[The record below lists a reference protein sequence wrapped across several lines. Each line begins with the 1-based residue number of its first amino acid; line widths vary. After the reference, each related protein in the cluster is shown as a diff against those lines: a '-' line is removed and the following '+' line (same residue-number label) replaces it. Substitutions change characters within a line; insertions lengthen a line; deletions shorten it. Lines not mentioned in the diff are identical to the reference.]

1 MIRLPHKRDKHWTV
15 GERERERV
23 HERERDTLALHSK
36 SWKRKEGKLST
47 FQLCFWYWISPPPPT
62 PSLSLSL
69 SLSVSFAH
77 PYAITHTRYFL
88 TYIIASLLFFLYYNC
103 VSDNG
108 TKDRHFFDSHIFS
121 LSQVLNYLSACL
133 HGFYLSPLI
142 SPFHI
147 SIFILS
153 LCYFLLLILELFLP
167 SVQHSLASIFQC

>member
-1 MIRLPHKRDKHWTV
+1 MREKEILWHCIVNLEKERRENYPHFSCAFDIGSHLQLP
-15 GERERERV
+15 
-23 HERERDTLALHSK
+23 
-36 SWKRKEGKLST
+36 
-47 FQLCFWYWISPPPPT
+47 P
-62 PSLSLSL
+62 SLSL

>member
-1 MIRLPHKRDKHWTV
+1 MREKEILWHCIVNLEKERRENYPHFSCAFDIGSHLHLQLP
-15 GERERERV
+15 
-23 HERERDTLALHSK
+23 
-36 SWKRKEGKLST
+36 
-47 FQLCFWYWISPPPPT
+47 
-62 PSLSLSL
+62 PSLSLCIFCTSL
-69 SLSVSFAH
+69 RN
-77 PYAITHTRYFL
+77 YTHTRSFL